1 MTAPKFFICKKCG
14 NIVGMIV
21 DSKMPLTCC
30 GQEMQELVPNTVD
43 AAKEKHVPEVCI
55 DGNMVHVHVGS
66 TEHPMTPEHYIQ
78 WVYLQTNKGGQR
90 KILDPGDKPQLIFA
104 LTPDDFPVAAYA
116 YCNLHGLWMTKF

>member
-1 MTAPKFFICKKCG
+1 MTAHKFFICKKCG

-104 LTPDDFPVAAYA
+104 LTPDDFPVAPRGRCPFFGA
-116 YCNLHGLWMTKF
+116 

>member
-1 MTAPKFFICKKCG
+1 MTAHKFFICKKCG

-55 DGNMVHVHVGS
+55 DGNMVFSHA
-66 TEHPMTPEHYIQ
+66 EAPNTP
-78 WVYLQTNKGGQR
+78 
-90 KILDPGDKPQLIFA
+90 
-104 LTPDDFPVAAYA
+104 
-116 YCNLHGLWMTKF
+116 